1 MLRAPGFD
9 NPDAIDVAI
18 EMIAANASTLAAVVI
33 EPLVQGAAGMEMLP
47 AEEFAK
53 LGEACRVNDVLLIC
67 DEVATGFGRTGTL
80 FASEQCGIRP
90 DLLVIGK
97 GITGGYLAMAATVAN
112 ERVYSAFLGD
122 DLGPRTFY
130 HGHSYSGNALAA
142 AVALK
147 HLELIYE
154 WDVLANVYARSL
166 QLRALLDERIAGRLE
181 VKAIRLQGLMC
192 GVELAPPSEGL
203 RWGRKVCASAIA
215 QGVLLRPL
223 GDVIVL
229 MPMLTTT
236 ADEVV
241 RIVDV
246 LDAAITQGTRT

>member
-1 MLRAPGFD
+1 
-9 NPDAIDVAI
+9 
-18 EMIAANASTLAAVVI
+18 
-33 EPLVQGAAGMEMLP
+33 
-47 AEEFAK
+47 
-53 LGEACRVNDVLLIC
+53 
-67 DEVATGFGRTGTL
+67 
-80 FASEQCGIRP
+80 
-90 DLLVIGK
+90 
-97 GITGGYLAMAATVAN
+97 MAATVAN

-154 WDVLANVYARSL
+154 WDVLANVNERSQ
-166 QLRALLDERIAGRLE
+166 QLGALLDAKIAARPE

-192 GVELAPPSEGL
+192 GVELAPPREGM
-203 RWGRKVCASAIA
+203 RWGRKVCASAVA

-236 ADEVV
+236 ADEVE
-241 RIVDV
+241 RIVNV
-246 LDAAITQGTRT
+246 LDAAITEGTRT